1 MDVTISLVCIDLP
14 QDCNVI
20 LGHAHFIK
28 TIEDLYEV
36 LAESAPGI
44 KFGVAFCE
52 ASGPRK
58 IRVEGNDE
66 VLMEKAAE
74 EISKISAGHTFL
86 IFLKNGY
93 PVNVLNAVKNVSEV
107 CRVYAAT
114 ANPLQVVIA
123 ESEQGRGVLGVI
135 DGSTSLGIENEQE
148 KADRYDLLRK
158 IGYKL

>member
-1 MDVTISLVCIDLP
+1 MDATISLVSIDIP

-20 LGHAHFIK
+20 VGHAHFIK

-58 IRVEGNDE
+58 IRTEGNDDE
-66 VLMEKAAE
+66 LIDKAAE
-74 EISKISAGHTFL
+74 EIAKIGAGHTFL
-86 IFLKNGY
+86 IFLKNAY
-93 PVNVLNAVKNVSEV
+93 PVNVLNSIKNVSEV

-114 ANPLQVVIA
+114 ANPLQVIIA

-135 DGSTSLGIENEQE
+135 DGSSPLGVESVQE

>member
-1 MDVTISLVCIDLP
+1 MDVAISLVSIDLP

-36 LAESAPGI
+36 LAEAAPNI

-58 IRVEGNDE
+58 VRIEGNDE
-66 VLMEKAAE
+66 YLMEKAGE
-74 EISKISAGHTFL
+74 EIMKISAGHTFL
-86 IFLKNGY
+86 ILMKNAY
-93 PVNVLNAVKNVSEV
+93 PVNVLNAIKNVSEV

-114 ANPLQVVIA
+114 ANPLQVIIA

-135 DGSTSLGIENEQE
+135 DGSTSLGIEDEQE
-148 KADRYDLLRK
+148 KADRYDFLRK

>member
-1 MDVTISLVCIDLP
+1 MDATISLVSIDLP
-14 QDCNVI
+14 RDCNVI
-20 LGHAHFIK
+20 IGHAHFIK
-28 TIEDLYEV
+28 TIEDLYEA

-58 IRVEGNDE
+58 IRTEGNDDE
-66 VLMEKAAE
+66 LIDKAAE
-74 EISKISAGHTFL
+74 EIAKIGAGHTFL
-86 IFLKNGY
+86 IFMRNAY
-93 PVNVLNAVKNVSEV
+93 PVNVLNAIKNVSEV
-107 CRVYAAT
+107 CRIHAAT

-135 DGSTSLGIENEQE
+135 DGSSPLGVESVQE

-158 IGYKL
+158 FGYKL